1 MYAPMGH
8 ALGLGPVAQQ
18 LEDRCFQVRAGW
30 RCASAAREWQSGGRG
45 KDGGAPPFPVRCL
58 EPSWHLE

>member
-18 LEDRCFQVRAGW
+18 LEDRCFQVCAGRAAGVAQAPQGSGS
-30 RCASAAREWQSGGRG
+30 REAGAKTTRRTFGASS
-45 KDGGAPPFPVRCL
+45 L
-58 EPSWHLE
+58 S